1 MLDLRHPVRGLFVKL
16 PSTDVVEIAA
26 ASGLDFLVLDL
37 EHSQLTDGDAFRL
50 LVHARALGF
59 PSLVRIP
66 GLDLGLVNRLLE
78 AGAAGI
84 QLSMV
89 KRVAHVEELRAA
101 CRYAPHGRRS
111 VSLGHH
117 AAGYGAHSLG
127 DYLTA
132 QGPGPL
138 VVAQIETATT
148 DDALDDIAAARPD
161 VLFIGRTDLTADL
174 GLDTDK
180 VAARVEEIAAA
191 AQRAGVP
198 LGAVAWDDPRV
209 RYRIVGTD
217 LGLLRAAVLDAGR
230 TD

>member
-1 MLDLRHPVRGLFVKL
+1 MLDLRHLVRGLFVKL

-50 LVHARALGF
+50 LAHARALRF
-59 PSLVRIP
+59 TALVRIP
-66 GLDLGLVNRLLE
+66 ELDGGLVNRLLE

-89 KRVAHVEELRAA
+89 RRVAQVEELRAA
-101 CRYAPHGRRS
+101 CRYAPWGRRS

-117 AAGYGAHSLG
+117 AAGYGALSLG

-132 QGPGPL
+132 QGAGPL
-138 VVAQIETATT
+138 VVAQIETKAT
-148 DDALDDIAAARPD
+148 DDPLEDIAAARPD
-161 VLFIGRTDLTADL
+161 VLFVGRTDLTADL
-174 GLDTDK
+174 GLDADR

-191 AQRAGVP
+191 AGQEGVP

-209 RYRIVGTD
+209 RYRLVGTD
-217 LGLLRAAVLDAGR
+217 LGLLRGAVLDAGR
-230 TD
+230 TA